1 MCTASKDYEEVN
13 IGLDVILLFYMTL
26 QYITSL
32 RRGTNWWVWQTSRY
46 LGFGWGAGVWTF
58 RNPINRGT
66 EPLTS
71 PALDQNQPA
80 HIGEIPHRLFFFYQL
95 DLAVT
100 PQTTYWYASWSWQ
113 QSWIPTVGRM
123 LISPEMLIAAAYI
136 GAETHFVILVITV
149 MLLGLGICKRRR
161 HPPKACRA
169 CQLAKLRLDNR
180 YLRERTENRL
190 SFQTHAMVILPIN
203 QYKRRKNL
211 VFPVMKAS
219 QRLIGIL

>member
-1 MCTASKDYEEVN
+1 
-13 IGLDVILLFYMTL
+13 
-26 QYITSL
+26 
-32 RRGTNWWVWQTSRY
+32 
-46 LGFGWGAGVWTF
+46 
-58 RNPINRGT
+58 
-66 EPLTS
+66 
-71 PALDQNQPA
+71 
-80 HIGEIPHRLFFFYQL
+80 
-95 DLAVT
+95 
-100 PQTTYWYASWSWQ
+100 
-113 QSWIPTVGRM
+113 
-123 LISPEMLIAAAYI
+123 MLIAAAYI

-169 CQLAKLRLDNR
+169 CQLAKLRLDNH

-190 SFQTHAMVILPIN
+190 SFQTHTMVILPIN